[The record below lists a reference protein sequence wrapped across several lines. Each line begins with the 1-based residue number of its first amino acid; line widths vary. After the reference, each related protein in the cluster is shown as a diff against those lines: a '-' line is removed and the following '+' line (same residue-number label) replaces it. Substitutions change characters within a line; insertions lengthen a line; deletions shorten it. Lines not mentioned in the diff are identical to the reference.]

1 MIIIIII
8 IIIMIITIIIIVI
21 MIIIII
27 NIYWWKKTLSSD
39 SPLLISVNKEN
50 LHTLI
55 SLTSIVNNFW
65 GLLFLTALLFLWL
78 KILDLHMLIL

>member
-1 MIIIIII
+1 MIIII

-55 SLTSIVNNFW
+55 LLTSIVNNFR

-78 KILDLHMLIL
+78 KILDLHMLIM

>member
-1 MIIIIII
+1 MII
-8 IIIMIITIIIIVI
+8 IIIMIITIIIIAI
-21 MIIIII
+21 IIIIIII

-55 SLTSIVNNFW
+55 LLTSIVNNFW
-65 GLLFLTALLFLWL
+65 GLLFLTAPLLLWL
-78 KILDLHMLIL
+78 KILDLHMLIM

>member
-1 MIIIIII
+1 MIIII

-21 MIIIII
+21 MIIIIII

-55 SLTSIVNNFW
+55 LLTSIVNNFW